1 MTAVALPAAAVRP
14 APLLPGYRFELTKL
28 LSQWRVRILLI
39 ACWIA
44 PGGFVAVVG
53 TQASLPSDTV
63 FGRWMHA
70 TGWSGALVILAFSC
84 EWALPLL
91 VSLVA
96 GDVFAAEDRLG
107 TWRHLMIA
115 VRSPRRI
122 FVAKALASVTVI
134 VMLMAGLL
142 VSGVVGGMISSGDR
156 PLVGLD
162 GYSFSP
168 GEAAGRFVLAW
179 LVVLAPTMAF
189 AGIGLIGSVALGR
202 SPMGLALPAVVAVG
216 LALVQ
221 MLPVPVAVRLALPS
235 QGFITWHGLFTR
247 QPQLGPLLIGA
258 VVALVWAAVATAGAY
273 ALFMRRDF
281 TDLANDGSGRR
292 VVIGGVVPLAIVGV
306 LSVLVIGIAGGRLGS
321 GIGKAKVEQSLAT
334 SYAHLYVLQTN
345 ELHRPTVTEAQLR
358 TKARCDKGG
367 DLIDDH
373 GAGNDWRCTVS
384 WHLPGAK
391 AVGQAIYQLDIT
403 PDGRYVA
410 DGDGPVEV
418 NGFFQLRAPYGDAPN
433 PLWQFDGTVD
443 LLASSR
449 KG

>member
-1 MTAVALPAAAVRP
+1 MTAVALPAVAARP

-28 LSQWRVRILLI
+28 LSQWRVRLLLI

-44 PGGFVAVVG
+44 PGGFVAIVG
-53 TQASLPSDTV
+53 TQSSLPSDTI

-122 FVAKALASVTVI
+122 FVAKALSSITVI
-134 VMLMAGLL
+134 LMLMTGLL
-142 VSGVVGGMISSGDR
+142 VSGVVGGLLSSGSR

-162 GYSFSP
+162 GTTFTASQ
-168 GEAAGRFVLAW
+168 AAGRFLLAW
-179 LVVLAPTMAF
+179 LLVLAPTLAF
-189 AGIGLIGSVALGR
+189 AGIGLLGSVALGR
-202 SPMGLALPAVVAVG
+202 SPMGLALPAIVAVG

-221 MLPVPVAVRLALPS
+221 MLPIPVVLRLALPS
-235 QGFITWHGLFTR
+235 QGFSTWHGLFTSP
-247 QPQLGPLLIGA
+247 PQVGPLLIGTI
-258 VVALVWAAVATAGAY
+258 VALVWAAVATAGAY
-273 ALFMRRDF
+273 LIFMRRDF

-292 VVIGGVVPLAIVGV
+292 LIIGGVVPLAIVGL
-306 LSVLVIGIAGGRLGS
+306 LSVVAIGFAGAGLES
-321 GIGKAKVEQSLAT
+321 GIGKPKVEQSLAK
-334 SYAHLYVLQTN
+334 SYAQLYVVQTQ
-345 ELHRPTVTEAQLR
+345 ELHRPAVTAAEIGA
-358 TKARCDKGG
+358 KAHCDKGG
-367 DLIDDH
+367 SLVPDK
-373 GAGNDWRCTVS
+373 GAGNDWRCTIS
-384 WHLPGAK
+384 WHLPDAK

-418 NGFFQLRAPYGDAPN
+418 NGFFQVRAPYGDAPN
-433 PLWQFDGTVD
+433 PLWQFDGTVN